1 MVTSVGEEPVAPM
14 GKETVTHVEKQAL
27 ESTYRSVSHLNFVV
41 NPINRRD

>member
-14 GKETVTHVEKQAL
+14 EQKTITNVEKQAL
-27 ESTYRSVSHLNFVV
+27 ESTYQSVSHLNYMV